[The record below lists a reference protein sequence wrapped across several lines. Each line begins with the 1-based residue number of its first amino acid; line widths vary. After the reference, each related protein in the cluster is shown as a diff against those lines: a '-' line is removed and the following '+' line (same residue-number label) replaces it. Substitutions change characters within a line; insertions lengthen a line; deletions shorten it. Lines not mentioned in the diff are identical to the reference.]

1 VHQAELRGAISAL
14 HVSEGQLNAA
24 EMRLERA
31 QATAGIGSWELNVAT
46 GRLLWSK
53 EVFKIRGILPGAMDQ
68 HIDDPLPF
76 MLPDEREARQGW
88 LAEMMAGNTPGPH
101 EGEIVRPDG
110 EARLVRIE
118 GGVVRGPDGNIT
130 HVAGTLQ
137 DITERRQ
144 IERQLAHAQKME
156 ALGILTGGIGHVF
169 NNMLG
174 VIMVNLDLLQ
184 RLIVANPAAKELC
197 AEALNGATRCADLI
211 RSLLAF
217 AGRLPLHSERTE
229 VNALVNDIS
238 GLLRRT
244 LGEHITLV
252 LNLDAKA
259 WPTTVDPA
267 QFETALVDLATNA
280 REAMP
285 KGGRLDITTRNLQ
298 VDATYKTEHPDLNV
312 GDYVVIEVS
321 DTGASIPADI
331 IGRIFDP
338 FFTTKAPGT
347 GTGLGLSMAFGFAK
361 QSDGHLAVCSEAN
374 HGATFQL
381 FLPRSDAPAPA

>member
-1 VHQAELRGAISAL
+1 
-14 HVSEGQLNAA
+14 
-24 EMRLERA
+24 
-31 QATAGIGSWELNVAT
+31 
-46 GRLLWSK
+46 
-53 EVFKIRGILPGAMDQ
+53 
-68 HIDDPLPF
+68 
-76 MLPDEREARQGW
+76 
-88 LAEMMAGNTPGPH
+88 
-101 EGEIVRPDG
+101 
-110 EARLVRIE
+110 
-118 GGVVRGPDGNIT
+118 
-130 HVAGTLQ
+130 
-137 DITERRQ
+137 
-144 IERQLAHAQKME
+144 
-156 ALGILTGGIGHVF
+156 
-169 NNMLG
+169 MLG

-184 RLIVANPAAKELC
+184 RLIAANPAAKELC

-285 KGGRLDITTRNLQ
+285 QGGRLDITTRNLQ
-298 VDATYKTEHPDLNV
+298 VDATYKTEHPDLKV

-374 HGATFQL
+374 RGATFQL
-381 FLPRSDAPAPA
+381 FLPRTDAPAPA

>member
-1 VHQAELRGAISAL
+1 
-14 HVSEGQLNAA
+14 
-24 EMRLERA
+24 
-31 QATAGIGSWELNVAT
+31 
-46 GRLLWSK
+46 
-53 EVFKIRGILPGAMDQ
+53 
-68 HIDDPLPF
+68 
-76 MLPDEREARQGW
+76 MLPDDRSAHQSW
-88 LAEMMAGNTPGPH
+88 LAEMMAGNAPGPY
-101 EGEIVRPDG
+101 EGTVLRPDG

-118 GGVVRGPDGNIT
+118 GGVVRGPAGGIT
-130 HVAGTLQ
+130 HIAGTLQ

-156 ALGILTGGIGHVF
+156 ALGVLTGGMAHVF

-184 RLIVANPAAKELC
+184 RLVTADAAAKELC
-197 AEALNGATRCADLI
+197 GEALNGANRCADLI

-217 AGRLPLHSERTE
+217 AGRQPLHSERTE
-229 VNALVNDIS
+229 INALVKDIAR
-238 GLLRRT
+238 LLRRT

-252 LNLDAKA
+252 LNLDAEV

-267 QFETALVDLATNA
+267 QFETALVSLATNA

-285 KGGRLDITTRNLQ
+285 KGGRLDIATRNLP
-298 VDATYKTEHPDLNV
+298 VDATYKTKHPELNV
-312 GDYVVIEVS
+312 GDYVLIEFS

-338 FFTTKAPGT
+338 FFTTKAPAT

-361 QSDGHLAVCSEAN
+361 QSHGHLAVLSEAN
-374 HGATFQL
+374 RGTTFQL
-381 FLPRSDAPAPA
+381 FLPRSDAPVPA